1 MEPTEVA
8 SEDRALALIRR
19 ECPTEY
25 WPFVEALLAD
35 PKLNISAAERK
46 AKLPK
51 GSGQRILAH
60 PGVRS
65 TIGAIFSDRR
75 DRYRD
80 IRDKALLILADI
92 AFHDPAAAW
101 DEGGVG
107 LLRLPDMPPNLRLA
121 VSEYH
126 EWTTPDGTTHRKV
139 KFHDRVK
146 VLQILLQQFEDPGE
160 EKDAVEAQGQTV
172 VVRLRGVEG
181 AGATPEDPGSR

>member
-1 MEPTEVA
+1 MDSAEIA
-8 SEDRALALIRR
+8 SADKALMLIKR
-19 ECPTEY
+19 ECPTDY

-35 PKLNISAAERK
+35 PKLNIAAAERK
-46 AKLPK
+46 SGVPK
-51 GSGQRILAH
+51 GSGVRILAH

-101 DEGGVG
+101 DDEGVG
-107 LLRLPDMPPNLRLA
+107 LLRLPDMPASLRLA

-126 EWTTPDGTTHRKV
+126 EWTTPDGTVHRKV

-146 VLQILLQQFEDPGE
+146 VLQILLQQFDDLGED
-160 EKDAVEAQGQTV
+160 KVVEAQGTTT
-172 VVRLRGVEG
+172 VVRLRGL
-181 AGATPEDPGSR
+181 DPGAVQDE